1 MCKDS
6 AFFRNFVA
14 VKKKKTIMYRLLRY
28 FLLSTLLVPATIL
41 AQPLRVGVMLP
52 LHNDNGDGRRMVE
65 YYRGLLMG
73 CDSLK
78 KNGMSINIH
87 AWNVAE
93 NADIQQTLA
102 DPDAAKCD
110 LIIGPLYSKQVKALS
125 EFVEKH
131 NIKLLIPFSI
141 HTSELQRNGNIYQVY
156 QDPATFN
163 ESVIARFMQN
173 FKEYHPVIIDCKDST
188 STKGAFTGSLRRHLE
203 ATGINHHITNI
214 KSTEDVFQNAFSQTQ
229 PNVVILNTS
238 RLQELGV
245 VFAKLNSLKVQ
256 KPDLELTVF
265 GYTEWLGYTR
275 NQLENF
281 YKFNVHI
288 PSPYYYNPLTSRT
301 QRVQQKYRWNF
312 HQDMMQTQPRFAITG
327 FDHALFFIQG
337 LKLRGKRFTG
347 EYGSIVCNPI
357 QTPLQFSR
365 IGNGGWQNHSLV
377 FVHYTPEH
385 RIETLQY

>member
-1 MCKDS
+1 
-6 AFFRNFVA
+6 
-14 VKKKKTIMYRLLRY
+14 
-28 FLLSTLLVPATIL
+28 
-41 AQPLRVGVMLP
+41 
-52 LHNDNGDGRRMVE
+52 
-65 YYRGLLMG
+65 
-73 CDSLK
+73 
-78 KNGMSINIH
+78 
-87 AWNVAE
+87 
-93 NADIQQTLA
+93 
-102 DPDAAKCD
+102 
-110 LIIGPLYSKQVKALS
+110 
-125 EFVEKH
+125 
-131 NIKLLIPFSI
+131 
-141 HTSELQRNGNIYQVY
+141 
-156 QDPATFN
+156 
-163 ESVIARFMQN
+163 
-173 FKEYHPVIIDCKDST
+173 
-188 STKGAFTGSLRRHLE
+188 
-203 ATGINHHITNI
+203 
-214 KSTEDVFQNAFSQTQ
+214 
-229 PNVVILNTS
+229 
-238 RLQELGV
+238 
-245 VFAKLNSLKVQ
+245 
-256 KPDLELTVF
+256 LELTVF

>member
-1 MCKDS
+1 M
-6 AFFRNFVA
+6 
-14 VKKKKTIMYRLLRY
+14 
-28 FLLSTLLVPATIL
+28 STLLVPATIL

-173 FKEYHPVIIDCKDST
+173 FMKLSSVKAQASPCGRWQS
-188 STKGAFTGSLRRHLE
+188 SLS
-203 ATGINHHITNI
+203 G
-214 KSTEDVFQNAFSQTQ
+214 
-229 PNVVILNTS
+229 
-238 RLQELGV
+238 
-245 VFAKLNSLKVQ
+245 
-256 KPDLELTVF
+256 
-265 GYTEWLGYTR
+265 
-275 NQLENF
+275 
-281 YKFNVHI
+281 
-288 PSPYYYNPLTSRT
+288 
-301 QRVQQKYRWNF
+301 
-312 HQDMMQTQPRFAITG
+312 
-327 FDHALFFIQG
+327 
-337 LKLRGKRFTG
+337 
-347 EYGSIVCNPI
+347 
-357 QTPLQFSR
+357 
-365 IGNGGWQNHSLV
+365 
-377 FVHYTPEH
+377 
-385 RIETLQY
+385 

>member
-1 MCKDS
+1 ML
-6 AFFRNFVA
+6 RN
-14 VKKKKTIMYRLLRY
+14 
-28 FLLSTLLVPATIL
+28 TLLVPATIL